1 MTITMPIA
9 EARSK
14 FTQLPK
20 ELHNTDTLTV
30 TSRGKP
36 VLTVI
41 PYELFESIVE
51 TLEIMG
57 DETLMKL
64 VRQGIKEYKRGKAIP
79 WDEAKRHLGL

>member
-14 FTQLPK
+14 LTQLP
-20 ELHNTDTLTV
+20 EQLHNQDTVTI

-36 VLTVI
+36 VLSVV
-41 PYELFESIVE
+41 PWELYESIVE

-57 DETLMKL
+57 DESLMSMIRK
-64 VRQGIKEYKRGKAIP
+64 GIKEYKQGKAIP
-79 WDEAKRHLGL
+79 WTKAKNRLGL